1 MPALLGVGNC
11 QYTAISTAGTT
22 TLNQGQPGP
31 IAPSPGVL
39 YGLQQIAVGTS
50 FAATV
55 LDCIPQSGIGT
66 NTGTITNT
74 LLSGTGTAGQRF
86 VAGLEG
92 VGVRYRGA
100 LLVVSSGTPGQIN
113 ALWD

>member
-1 MPALLGVGNC
+1 MPAQLGVGNC

-22 TLNQGQPGP
+22 TLNQGQAGP
-31 IAPSPGVL
+31 IAASPGVL
-39 YGLQQIAVGTS
+39 YGLVTVDAGTG

-55 LDCIPQSGIGT
+55 LDILGST
-66 NTGTITNT
+66 TNT
-74 LLSGTGTAGQRF
+74 LMSGTGSAGQRF
-86 VAGLEG
+86 PAGLEG

-100 LLVVSSGTPGQIN
+100 LVVVSSGTPGKIN

>member
-22 TLNQGQPGP
+22 TLNPGQPGP

-39 YGLQQIAVGTS
+39 YGLQQIAAGTS

-55 LDCIPQSGIGT
+55 VDIIPATAVTAIT
-66 NTGTITNT
+66 TNT

-100 LLVVSSGTPGQIN
+100 LVVVSSGTPGQIN

>member
-1 MPALLGVGNC
+1 MPALLGVDNC

-22 TLNQGQPGP
+22 TLNPGQAGP
-31 IAPSPGVL
+31 IASQAGIL
-39 YGLQQIAVGTS
+39 YGLQQIAPGTS

-55 LDCIPQSGIGT
+55 LDIIPPSNIGT
-66 NTGTITNT
+66 NTTVTTNT
-74 LLSGTGTAGQRF
+74 LLSGTGSAGQRF

-100 LLVVSSGTPGQIN
+100 LVVVSSGTPGQIN

>member
-1 MPALLGVGNC
+1 MPALLGVGNG

-22 TLNQGQPGP
+22 TLNPGQAGP
-31 IAPSPGVL
+31 IASQPGVL
-39 YGLQQIAVGTS
+39 YGMTQIAAGAS

-55 LDCIPQSGIGT
+55 LDIIPASGATAIT
-66 NTGTITNT
+66 TNT

-100 LLVVSSGTPGQIN
+100 LVVVSSGTPGQIN